1 MFTNFE
7 KAFFKQN
14 EIDQKIPAEVM
25 QSLNEKLPEGFVY
38 TDLGEGAAGLL
49 PNTGGDFQLSGFS
62 VQLPADLPDDLKPST
77 FFELIEYMYRTQTK
91 IKLIS
96 KNNIIKIN
104 NKEFDIDELLKLP
117 FSDLEVRDS
126 EFYMVPKP
134 FQNPFKVILESDE
147 VKREFLM
154 KRQPYPHIHKSLF
167 KSIDN
172 SVLEISYLI
181 DEINN
186 QIKFNFTL
194 DIDKTKDIK
203 QLIEAL
209 KIYKACMNG
218 HIKINKQPLPQATDS
233 KTELTSIDENINFW
247 VKVLKLQSLLGVN
260 FIPTSEIKHNDVL
273 LVEELYRGQA
283 PSHI

>member
-104 NKEFDIDELLKLP
+104 NKEFDID
-117 FSDLEVRDS
+117 
-126 EFYMVPKP
+126 
-134 FQNPFKVILESDE
+134 
-147 VKREFLM
+147 
-154 KRQPYPHIHKSLF
+154 
-167 KSIDN
+167 
-172 SVLEISYLI
+172 
-181 DEINN
+181 
-186 QIKFNFTL
+186 
-194 DIDKTKDIK
+194 
-203 QLIEAL
+203 
-209 KIYKACMNG
+209 
-218 HIKINKQPLPQATDS
+218 
-233 KTELTSIDENINFW
+233 
-247 VKVLKLQSLLGVN
+247 
-260 FIPTSEIKHNDVL
+260 
-273 LVEELYRGQA
+273 
-283 PSHI
+283 